1 VRRGVSP
8 QEVARVLEEE
18 VADLLEE
25 YGVRRVLL
33 FGPHAWGEAEP
44 GEPLELL
51 AEPREPLGVFE
62 LLHLRDRI
70 ASALGMEVD
79 LVTPS
84 VIRPWVLD
92 TLMAEAVEVF
102 EAGRA
107 RAGLP

>member
-1 VRRGVSP
+1 MKRSVSP

-25 YGVRRVLL
+25 YGVQRVLL

-44 GEPLELL
+44 DVPLDLL
-51 AEPREPLGVFE
+51 AEPKEPLGVFE

-84 VIRPWVLD
+84 AIRPWVLD

-102 EAGRA
+102 EARKA
-107 RAGLP
+107 QPSF